1 MDPILYFLSHSLLLH
16 LLLAAVAFAF
26 GLGVGWWLWSKFQ
39 QQCRSLQG
47 EVVKERERAAKM
59 MRERDDLHHARNEQ
73 QAAKASVNGD
83 VSRLKSTVTS
93 LEQEKQNL
101 FDIRVNLENEL
112 SESRDRV
119 EALEQQA
126 VKATDENHA
135 LQLRAEEAEGPAVT
149 LREEVTSLQRNLE
162 ALKQSRS
169 EAQNHARQL
178 ETELASA
185 RQETEVASKT
195 RDGQLQT
202 RNLLQSQATQLGEE
216 LNRVKQQLVQ
226 ATREKEELSKAAAEL
241 VTFRNSAEAELV
253 KLKTQQG
260 DLFSHHSTLEGEV
273 TRLRQQ
279 VMTLTQERD
288 QHTQSRAQLQ
298 AANRSLEE
306 ELVRLRAENWEEKCL
321 AQEQEII
328 ALKARHAPPELN

>member
-1 MDPILYFLSHSLLLH
+1 MDPILYFLGHSLLLH

-26 GLGVGWWLWSKFQ
+26 GLGVGWWLWAKFQ
-39 QQCRSLQG
+39 QQCRSLQE
-47 EVVKERERAAKM
+47 EVAKERERAAKM
-59 MRERDDLHHARNEQ
+59 MRERDDLHHARHEQ
-73 QAAKASVNGD
+73 QAAQASVNGD
-83 VSRLKSTVTS
+83 VSRLRSTVTS

-126 VKATDENHA
+126 VKATDE
-135 LQLRAEEAEGPAVT
+135 
-149 LREEVTSLQRNLE
+149 
-162 ALKQSRS
+162 
-169 EAQNHARQL
+169 NHARQL

-253 KLKTQQG
+253 KLK
-260 DLFSHHSTLEGEV
+260 
-273 TRLRQQ
+273 
-279 VMTLTQERD
+279 
-288 QHTQSRAQLQ
+288 
-298 AANRSLEE
+298 
-306 ELVRLRAENWEEKCL
+306 EKCL
-321 AQEQEII
+321 AQEHEII
-328 ALKARHAPPELN
+328 ALKARHAPPDLN